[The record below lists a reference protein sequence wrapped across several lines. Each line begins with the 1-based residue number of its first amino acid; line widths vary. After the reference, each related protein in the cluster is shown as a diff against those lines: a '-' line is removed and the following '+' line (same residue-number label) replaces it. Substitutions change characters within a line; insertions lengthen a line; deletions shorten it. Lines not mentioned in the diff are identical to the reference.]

1 MTDYVFIIN
10 SSIVVLTIFT
20 SFFLFFEHKKYKETV
35 YYIEEEIKTNNKIK
49 DNAYVEENM
58 EENVEEENI
67 EKNVEKNVE
76 EENEENFP
84 DVAFERSFSDRI
96 RHVEYIL
103 KSRLRQMEKIK
114 SLEHIV
120 SVLERIG
127 DEEKLETNL
136 EKRLNTVE
144 QKIETIFNEYTFTI
158 NDFNNFCSLMYDD
171 IKRMTYCKKHVN
183 IMKKLGKLW
192 KNMDNAEKMMYSSA
206 TNT

>member
-20 SFFLFFEHKKYKETV
+20 SFFLFFEHKKYRETV

-49 DNAYVEENM
+49 DNVYV
-58 EENVEEENI
+58 EENVEENEV
-67 EKNVEKNVE
+67 KNVEENEEEENVE

-84 DVAFERSFSDRI
+84 DLAFERSFSDRI
-96 RHVEYIL
+96 RHVEYVL

-136 EKRLNTVE
+136 EKRLNKVE

-192 KNMDNAEKMMYSSA
+192 KNMDNAEKMMYSTA

>member
-58 EENVEEENI
+58 EENVEEEN
-67 EKNVEKNVE
+67 VEKNVE
-76 EENEENFP
+76 ENVEENIEENVEEEKEENFP

-144 QKIETIFNEYTFTI
+144 QKIETIFNEYTFT
-158 NDFNNFCSLMYDD
+158 
-171 IKRMTYCKKHVN
+171 TYFLIIFTNCK
-183 IMKKLGKLW
+183 
-192 KNMDNAEKMMYSSA
+192 
-206 TNT
+206 

>member
-20 SFFLFFEHKKYKETV
+20 SFFLFFEHKKYRETV

-49 DNAYVEENM
+49 DNVYV
-58 EENVEEENI
+58 EENVEENEV
-67 EKNVEKNVE
+67 KNVEENEEENVE

-84 DVAFERSFSDRI
+84 DLAFERSFSDRI
-96 RHVEYIL
+96 RHVEYVL

-136 EKRLNTVE
+136 EKRLNKVE

-192 KNMDNAEKMMYSSA
+192 KNMDNAEKMMYSTA